1 MTDKNNIPPAAASS
15 AVIFAAEHIKKYFGP
30 TRANDDVALTICGG
44 EIRGLIGE
52 NGSGKSTLISMLAGI
67 AVPDAGSMV
76 MNGLPYAPETPL
88 DAGKNKI
95 GTVVQE
101 LGLVDGLP
109 AGVNVFLGRTEQF
122 TKFGVMDMKRLY
134 AEASEYF
141 EKWGFGGFPVK
152 RMTGMLS
159 IEEKKIVEL
168 IRALSINPNL
178 LILDEITQVLS
189 FNYRRMLIDIINKI
203 KADGKSVLL
212 VTHDVEEMVEI
223 CDSITIMRD
232 GRIVAK
238 LQSNKTTPDEV
249 KRLMVGRELSGSY
262 YRSDTAEQF
271 ENTIVL
277 KADHLES
284 DHFHDVTFNLHRR
297 EILGFCGLSD
307 AGIHELAESL
317 FGVRKIKKGTIRV
330 MNKDAIIKTPIAAMK
345 AKMGYVP
352 KDRDK
357 QALMIVDTI
366 MNNVCLPAVELT
378 RGKLGFLS
386 PRLRR
391 EVSGKVVEKFD
402 VKTTGVTQIMNG
414 LSGGNRQK
422 VNLGRWMIQ
431 DKEILLL
438 DCPTRGVDVGVKSYI
453 YTEML
458 RAKDQGVSI
467 IVFSDELSELIGMC
481 DTLIVMKRGKIEK
494 TIKRSDGFTEEAI
507 VEVML

>member
-1 MTDKNNIPPAAASS
+1 MTAPKDTTD
-15 AVIFAAEHIKKYFGP
+15 VIFTAEHIKKYFGP
-30 TRANDDVALTICGG
+30 THANDDVAITIKEG

-67 AVPDAGSMV
+67 AIPDSGSMM
-76 MNGLPYAPETPL
+76 MNGQVYEPVTPL
-88 DAGKNKI
+88 DASKNKI

-109 AGVNVFLGRTEQF
+109 VGVNVFLGRTSQF
-122 TKFGVMDMKRLY
+122 TKFSVMDMKRLF
-134 AEASEYF
+134 AEASAIF
-141 EKWGFGGFPVK
+141 DKWGFINFPVRK
-152 RMTGMLS
+152 MTGTLT

-168 IRALSINPNL
+168 IRALSIEPKL

-189 FNYRRMLIDIINKI
+189 LNYRRILIDIIGKI
-203 KADGKSVLL
+203 KAAGKAVSM
-212 VTHDVEEMVEI
+212 VTHDVEEMVEL

-232 GRIVAK
+232 GRVVAE
-238 LQSNKTTPDEV
+238 LQSAETSPDEV

-262 YRSDTAEQF
+262 YRSDNRENF
-271 ENTIVL
+271 EDEVVL
-277 KADHLES
+277 KVEHLES
-284 DHFHDVTFNLHRR
+284 PFFHDVSFNLRKR

-317 FGVRKIKKGTIRV
+317 FGVRRIKNGTIQIV
-330 MNKDAIIKTPIAAMK
+330 GKNVFIKTPLSAMR
-345 AKMGYVP
+345 AQVGYVP

-357 QALMIVDTI
+357 QALMVVDTI

-378 RGKLGFLS
+378 RGILGFLNPS
-386 PRLRR
+386 RQR
-391 EVSGKVVEKFD
+391 EVSRKVIEKFD
-402 VKTTGVTQIMNG
+402 VKTTGITQIMSG

-431 DKEILLL
+431 DKEILFL

-453 YTEML
+453 YQEML
-458 RAKDQGVSI
+458 RAKEQGVST

-481 DTLIVMKRGKIEK
+481 DTLIVMKSGEIRK
-494 TIKRSDGFTEEAI
+494 TMKRSEGFTEEAI